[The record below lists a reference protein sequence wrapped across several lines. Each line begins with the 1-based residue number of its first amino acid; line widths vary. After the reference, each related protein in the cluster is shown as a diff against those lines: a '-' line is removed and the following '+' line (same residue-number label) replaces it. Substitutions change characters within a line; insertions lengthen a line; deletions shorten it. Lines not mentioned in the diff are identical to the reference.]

1 MKGQI
6 KNTEK
11 QRAELQK
18 DLAGAKK
25 AAGVENLDDKVLKEL
40 AQKLKKIESL
50 TATLTETQNLENLR
64 RYQNDPDYRKKVNA
78 ESKKKAEAKA
88 KKLAA
93 KAKK

>member
-64 RYQNDPDYRKKVNA
+64 RYQNDPDYRKKVIA
-78 ESKKKAEAKA
+78 ESKKNAEAKA
-88 KKLAA
+88 KRK
-93 KAKK
+93 KTAKK